1 MLNFKA
7 LESIKEYLEGNFK
20 EDFEY
25 SAESRRFEMLEFLD
39 QLMDLGELAD
49 KTATEVIFKGQLA
62 NLAGIKVEDKK
73 EE

>member
-7 LESIKEYLEGNFK
+7 IEEMKNYIEGNFK

-49 KTATEVIFKGQLA
+49 ATATEVIFKGQLGA
-62 NLAGIKVEDKK
+62 LAGIPNKSE
-73 EE
+73 